1 MDLLTLK
8 EGLNS
13 NFQEKLDRIFSEF
26 RSSSANCFL
35 LETKNREIVFSY
47 FEEKLKEVEDFRE
60 SLFINLKV
68 FDISKAREIIE
79 YGNTGFS
86 KKHFILISFYSIT
99 RESQNALLKFLEEAG
114 ENLKILFVVHE
125 GINLISTILSRL
137 YKLEIHEEKIL
148 SENAENEFL
157 LRAAEKFLT
166 TKKIQRMKIK
176 EISQI
181 LEKKDEYALE
191 FEDKERADRE
201 SLEKFLICIHDLLA
215 KDYENFIL
223 ESGSE
228 EKDLKDL
235 EAENKFKMFN
245 YQNKEF
251 LDDISDVIEAV
262 KYSKNNSSSGKTLL
276 EYLSLKLPE
285 ISN

>member
-26 RSSSANCFL
+26 KSSSANCFL

-125 GINLISTILSRL
+125 GLNLISTILSRL

-201 SLEKFLICIHDLLA
+201 SLEKFLICIHDFLA

-223 ESGSE
+223 ESVLE
-228 EKDLKDL
+228 EKDL
-235 EAENKFKMFN
+235 EVENKFKMFN

-251 LDDISDVIEAV
+251 LDDISDVIEAI

-285 ISN
+285 ISS

>member
-26 RSSSANCFL
+26 KSSSANCFL
-35 LETKNREIVFSY
+35 LETKNREMVFLY

-68 FDISKAREIIE
+68 FDVSKAREIIE

-99 RESQNALLKFLEEAG
+99 RESQNALLKFLEESG
-114 ENLKILFVVHE
+114 ENLKILFIVHE
-125 GINLISTILSRL
+125 GLNLISTILSRL

-191 FEDKERADRE
+191 FENKERADRE
-201 SLEKFLICIHDLLA
+201 SLEKFLICIHDFLA

-223 ESGSE
+223 ESVLE
-228 EKDLKDL
+228 EKDL
-235 EAENKFKMFN
+235 EVENKFKMFN

-251 LDDISDVIEAV
+251 LDDISDVIEAI

>member
-26 RSSSANCFL
+26 KSSSANCFL

-99 RESQNALLKFLEEAG
+99 RESQNALLKFLEEVG

-125 GINLISTILSRL
+125 GLNLISTILSRL

-201 SLEKFLICIHDLLA
+201 SLEKFLICIHDFLA

-223 ESGSE
+223 ESVLE
-228 EKDLKDL
+228 EKDL
-235 EAENKFKMFN
+235 EVENKFKMFN

-251 LDDISDVIEAV
+251 LDDISDVIEAI

-285 ISN
+285 ISS

>member
-26 RSSSANCFL
+26 KSSSANCFL

-125 GINLISTILSRL
+125 GLNLISTILSRL

-191 FEDKERADRE
+191 FEDKERVDRE
-201 SLEKFLICIHDLLA
+201 SLEKFLICIHDFLA

-223 ESGSE
+223 ESVLE
-228 EKDLKDL
+228 EKDL
-235 EAENKFKMFN
+235 EVENKFKMFN

-251 LDDISDVIEAV
+251 LDDISDVIEAI

>member
-26 RSSSANCFL
+26 KSSSANCFL

-125 GINLISTILSRL
+125 GLNLISTILSRL

-223 ESGSE
+223 ESVLE
-228 EKDLKDL
+228 EKDL
-235 EAENKFKMFN
+235 EVENKFKMFN

-251 LDDISDVIEAV
+251 LDDISDVIEAI

-285 ISN
+285 ISS

>member
-26 RSSSANCFL
+26 KSSSANCFL

-125 GINLISTILSRL
+125 GLNLISTILSRL

-157 LRAAEKFLT
+157 LRAVEKFLT

-201 SLEKFLICIHDLLA
+201 SLEKFLICIHDFLA

-223 ESGSE
+223 ESVLE
-228 EKDLKDL
+228 EKDL
-235 EAENKFKMFN
+235 EVENKFKMFN

-251 LDDISDVIEAV
+251 LDDISDVIEAI

-285 ISN
+285 ISS

>member
-26 RSSSANCFL
+26 KSSSANCFL

-125 GINLISTILSRL
+125 GLNLISTILSRL

-201 SLEKFLICIHDLLA
+201 SLEKFLICIHDFLA

-223 ESGSE
+223 ESVLE
-228 EKDLKDL
+228 EKDL
-235 EAENKFKMFN
+235 EVENKFKMFN

-251 LDDISDVIEAV
+251 LDDISDVIEAI

>member
-26 RSSSANCFL
+26 KSSSANCFL

-125 GINLISTILSRL
+125 GLNLISTILSRL

-201 SLEKFLICIHDLLA
+201 SLEKFLICIHDFLA

-223 ESGSE
+223 ESVLE
-228 EKDLKDL
+228 EKDL
-235 EAENKFKMFN
+235 EVENKFKMFN

-251 LDDISDVIEAV
+251 LDDISDVIEAI
-262 KYSKNNSSSGKTLL
+262 KYSKNNSSSGNTLL

-285 ISN
+285 ISS